1 MPAHVLPLR
10 RGELK
15 KQDSTAA
22 TKNCGFKKSTLLVY
36 KYLFRPKIRPIK
48 SNTEFQFVY
57 FCFAVL
63 ESSRGKIAA
72 FIGVKI

>member
-15 KQDSTAA
+15 KQDSTVA
-22 TKNCGFKKSTLLVY
+22 TKKLRFKKSTLLVY

-48 SNTEFQFVY
+48 SNT
-57 FCFAVL
+57 
-63 ESSRGKIAA
+63 KH
-72 FIGVKI
+72 